1 MGMKFQYKSQGKFF
15 FELNLAKIINKSI
28 SQQRNV
34 AYFRHLLDVFNVL
47 LNFFYD
53 KEVPPQ
59 KSG

>member
-1 MGMKFQYKSQGKFF
+1 MGMKFQYKSQGKFV
-15 FELNLAKIINKSI
+15 LNLAKFINKSI

-47 LNFFYD
+47 LNFFYG